1 MQTELKVYPLGTKQ
15 GNKTRERPSRGKQV
29 GALGAL
35 AAYANFHYPWVQSL
49 L

>member
-1 MQTELKVYPLGTKQ
+1 MQTELKVYPLGTK
-15 GNKTRERPSRGKQV
+15 GNKARERPSRGKQV

-35 AAYANFHYPWVQSL
+35 AAYANFHYPGAQSL